1 MGMISPGAVRGM
13 RSRHRGHRSIHST
26 QQTSGMASEADVEEE
41 DVSATAENVSDEI
54 LMWEEDALQRL
65 WDEIP
70 LHGYLGELQDQVCER
85 PLLPYREFELPYFRC
100 ETDCLMFPG
109 ARMGF
114 TFEARQVRI
123 MQQALEQPPPLTG
136 LLVVGSGS
144 APVQHLDPGPAR
156 QSPYGCIVCIE
167 RRREGAASGIFRA
180 LQRCMVLEKP
190 GDYQAQP
197 CRSVLPLPDDVCVP
211 WEVAEGLTP
220 WHPSLF
226 AFNRGEDLLAERAL
240 ELAQRLVPRGI
251 RGVRVGDPAS
261 YIANWLANNVPIS
274 WIDQVKM
281 FTAQTTS
288 ERLEIAAEALGRMGA
303 VRCARCGHRLERN
316 VQLVELS
323 SDGITH
329 RFVNPQCMHIPVI
342 FMMAER
348 PSTEWNGPL
357 GSGLHSWLPGYGWLT
372 TACMGCHLMLGWVFV
387 PMHGQYPH
395 RIWAI
400 MRDHVGLTSG
410 R

>member
-1 MGMISPGAVRGM
+1 
-13 RSRHRGHRSIHST
+13 
-26 QQTSGMASEADVEEE
+26 MASEADVEEE
-41 DVSATAENVSDEI
+41 DVSATAENVPDEI
-54 LMWEEDALQRL
+54 LMWEKDALERL
-65 WDEIP
+65 WEEIP
-70 LHGYLGELQDQVCER
+70 LHGYLG
-85 PLLPYREFELPYFRC
+85 
-100 ETDCLMFPG
+100 
-109 ARMGF
+109 
-114 TFEARQVRI
+114 
-123 MQQALEQPPPLTG
+123 
-136 LLVVGSGS
+136 
-144 APVQHLDPGPAR
+144 
-156 QSPYGCIVCIE
+156 
-167 RRREGAASGIFRA
+167 A
-180 LQRCMVLEKP
+180 LQRCMVLAKP

-211 WEVAEGLTP
+211 REVAEGLTP

-261 YIANWLANNVPIS
+261 YIANWLANNMPIS

-281 FTAQTTS
+281 FTAQTSEWQELSKYRPTIATEAS

-303 VRCARCGHRLERN
+303 VRCARCGHR
-316 VQLVELS
+316 
-323 SDGITH
+323 
-329 RFVNPQCMHIPVI
+329 VI

-348 PSTEWNGPL
+348 PSTGWNGPL

-395 RIWAI
+395 KIWAI